1 MTENNGHRKP
11 SYKTSAKD
19 CSLLLKKIHIY
30 MKKEHRTNCSVR
42 YYLLGRSIE
51 IDKAVILKENV
62 LTYYWAGSANAILR
76 LVMQH

>member
-1 MTENNGHRKP
+1 MTENNGHCKP

-19 CSLLLKKIHIY
+19 CSLLLKKNTHLFE
-30 MKKEHRTNCSVR
+30 KRAPEQFVR

>member
-1 MTENNGHRKP
+1 
-11 SYKTSAKD
+11 
-19 CSLLLKKIHIY
+19 